1 MMQGLRGDFRRKF
14 GSKAIIIY
22 LFVFQTEV
30 KNVVYML
37 LNPEA
42 DQRPTLKQVLQHPWF
57 SMEV

>member
-1 MMQGLRGDFRRKF
+1 MQGTNRKNLTQ
-14 GSKAIIIY
+14 INNY
-22 LFVFQTEV
+22 LFFLFKTEV